1 MPSSHL
7 TRQVFRRLLANEPIV
22 HRGCLRRRAY
32 STAVSY
38 EGHGFK
44 AQRHNA
50 RQPVSNA
57 RLEQRRGFFNMN
69 MFRKQKRETKEADMD
84 PGLETMMQ
92 LERLTRL
99 RARLPSREDVAKAV
113 TDFFEAKFSA
123 TQAIEDNQAKLVLQ
137 SLRYCLPATE
147 GEGEL
152 GEQALVSNR
161 VLWKAATALKR
172 TGKQSSPD
180 HVMLARMLYDKLKLG
195 LLEDD
200 KTVTQAYMT
209 QLCASGSAS
218 TAQDVLLEFEDR
230 RGLDQY
236 SGSAPVALEDAVEI
250 DVVQASVTNQDAEGE
265 ASGLGFRRNLW
276 TLVLRAWAL
285 QNRENEVSRTL
296 ELIRAKGLFDDTTI
310 SIPMVMLRYS
320 IARSDI
326 DGIKHWWHEFHNRLV
341 GSTRPPKANKK
352 AAEVIGKTLQW
363 CMMEEQLELGHS
375 IVRALMQ
382 TTPIKLVW
390 DAIFVWAAGT
400 GKGVDEIGRMLDVM
414 EQSNEAIK
422 NEDHWRRPNAA
433 TINALV
439 EYANSKDDPYMAE
452 RFIALGRERGI
463 EPDARTL
470 RVSDIDGALIAYKSL
485 QSMETSTDEDV
496 PAVNKLIVALSSSKR
511 HDFDTVMNVAADLS
525 DRRARFEPLT
535 VATLSLLHL
544 DRDELHDVID
554 LLNTHAYHYSSTER
568 TTVRDTIVAYCLNND
583 TPVARS
589 WDAYTIIR
597 NVFDELPRGPR
608 TELMTSFFERDRPDM
623 AVHVFNH
630 MRSHSRTD
638 TMPTP
643 DTYITAFLGTAKRH
657 DLESL
662 EVVHNQLKLDFN
674 INLNTQL
681 RNALI
686 IAYTSCS
693 RPRKALQFWDDI
705 VASKEGPSYNS
716 IHIALRACERSPF
729 GDLKANEIWG
739 RLRKMNV
746 ELDSTMWASYVAALA
761 GNGDSEHAINVLEE
775 ADRKGEVEVDA
786 FVLGSLFMGSSGMEK
801 QGYVEQWAKGKYAKA
816 WAELEAF
823 GVEEA
828 EDGMRAFGIDRS
840 VSP

>member
-1 MPSSHL
+1 
-7 TRQVFRRLLANEPIV
+7 
-22 HRGCLRRRAY
+22 
-32 STAVSY
+32 
-38 EGHGFK
+38 
-44 AQRHNA
+44 
-50 RQPVSNA
+50 
-57 RLEQRRGFFNMN
+57 MN

-84 PGLETMMQ
+84 PGLEMMMQ

-113 TDFFEAKFSA
+113 TEFIDAKFA
-123 TQAIEDNQAKLVLQ
+123 TKQAIEDNQAKLAIQSMRYSSMLDEQPKSEVVIEVLYKAAKALDYAPKQ
-137 SLRYCLPATE
+137 TTSDHVELARLVHDVMKLETWGRDEEATQAYVKQLCLLGSASSARDIVLEWEQRRGFKKLFREKAFVAGTSEE
-147 GEGEL
+147 GDLGSVEGTKDESS
-152 GEQALVSNR
+152 GVINTVTKQVSKYYHRNLWNR
-161 VLWKAATALKR
+161 VLQAWTAKHDDEQVLR
-172 TGKQSSPD
+172 TLGWIR
-180 HVMLARMLYDKLKLG
+180 ARG
-195 LLEDD
+195 LLD
-200 KTVTQAYMT
+200 KPSPAISRTMLQYEIARNNMHGIEHWW
-209 QLCASGSAS
+209 QELSKGLSGVDES
-218 TAQDVLLEFEDR
+218 
-230 RGLDQY
+230 Y
-236 SGSAPVALEDAVEI
+236 
-250 DVVQASVTNQDAEGE
+250 
-265 ASGLGFRRNLW
+265 
-276 TLVLRAWAL
+276 TLV
-285 QNRENEVSRTL
+285 
-296 ELIRAKGLFDDTTI
+296 
-310 SIPMVMLRYS
+310 
-320 IARSDI
+320 
-326 DGIKHWWHEFHNRLV
+326 
-341 GSTRPPKANKK
+341 
-352 AAEVIGKTLQW
+352 IGEMLQW
-363 CMMEEQLELGHS
+363 CMTWDQLELGHS
-375 IVRALMQ
+375 IVRDQMRKN
-382 TTPIKLVW
+382 PSKPVW
-390 DAIFVWAAGT
+390 DAAFVWAAGT

-414 EQSNEAIK
+414 EKSNETIK
-422 NEDHWRRPNAA
+422 DESHWRRPDTA

-439 EYANSKDDPYMAE
+439 EFANSKDDPYMAE

-463 EPDARTL
+463 EPDAKTYVLQMAYRL
-470 RVSDIDGALIAYKSL
+470 RVNDIDGALIAYKNL
-485 QSMETSTDEDV
+485 QSMEMSTDEDV
-496 PAVNKLIVALSSSKR
+496 PAVNKLIVALCSSKR
-511 HDFDTVMNVAADLS
+511 HDFDTVMNIAADLS

-568 TTVRDTIVAYCLNND
+568 TAVRDAIVAYCLNNN

-674 INLNTQL
+674 INLNTRL

-746 ELDSTMWASYVAALA
+746 ELDSMMWASYVAALA
-761 GNGDSEHAINVLEE
+761 GNGNSEHAINVLEE

-840 VSP
+840 VTP